1 LARGEL
7 AVLDIDV
14 QGAELVRD
22 KYPDM
27 LGIFILPP
35 SEESLLARLRQRG
48 REDESAIQRRFRE
61 STVEMQRAR
70 DNGIYNAF
78 VINDDLAAAIEEVA
92 LLVSEKLKTH
102 IAQRSH

>member
-1 LARGEL
+1 L